1 MILFV
6 LFIVIPLIEISLF
19 IAIGD
24 EIGIGTTLL
33 LTFVTAVIGAF
44 LVRTQ
49 GLATLLSAQSA
60 MGRSEMPVKEI
71 FDGICLAIAGA
82 MLMTPGFFTDTI
94 GFLLL
99 VPPLRDYIRK
109 ELPKHIKVQTMGG
122 TYHDPRQD
130 PRRPQEPDVIEVEYE
145 RVDDDK

>member
-60 MGRSEMPVKEI
+60 MGRSEMPV
-71 FDGICLAIAGA
+71 
-82 MLMTPGFFTDTI
+82 
-94 GFLLL
+94 
-99 VPPLRDYIRK
+99 
-109 ELPKHIKVQTMGG
+109 
-122 TYHDPRQD
+122 
-130 PRRPQEPDVIEVEYE
+130 
-145 RVDDDK
+145 